1 MRRKLLTAA
10 LLPVVAAAL
19 VGGGALAAMRLST
32 APAASP
38 SPAPASRA
46 STAVVTRKTLQVQ
59 AALSGTLG
67 FAGSISVSGNLP
79 GVLTWVP
86 DLGSVI
92 ARGGEL
98 YEVDGSRK
106 AILMYGDRPQWRAL
120 SYGVPNGKDVEQL
133 EKNLQSLG
141 YAPASMVVN
150 QHWDRTTTAVVK
162 KWQKAAGLAV
172 DGVVDFGEIVF
183 LAGPIRI
190 TSAAALGVSG
200 GEVLHGTTE
209 QRVVAVSLD
218 ATRRSLVS
226 QAQAVTV
233 SLPGGTTAA
242 GHVAEI
248 GKVANSSSG
257 GTSGA
262 GAGTGAAT
270 IDVTISLDDA
280 AAAPDLDQAPVI
292 VRIVASSRPNVLAVP
307 VNSLV
312 ALAEGGYA
320 LEVVGAGG
328 ATHYVGVQLGLF
340 DSGWV
345 ELTSGDVHEGD
356 RVVVP
361 S

>member
-1 MRRKLLTAA
+1 VRRKLLKAV
-10 LLPVVAAAL
+10 LLLVVAAAL
-19 VGGGALAAMRLST
+19 FGGGVLAARLSQV
-32 APAASP
+32 PAASP

-46 STAVVTRKTLQVQ
+46 TTAVVTRKTLQVQ

-67 FAGSISVSGNLP
+67 YAGSISVSGNLP

-120 SYGVPNGKDVEQL
+120 RYGVSNGKDIEQL

-141 YAPASMVVN
+141 YAPASMAVD
-150 QHWDRTTTAVVK
+150 QHWDRTTTTVVK
-162 KWQKAAGLAV
+162 KWQKAAGLPV
-172 DGVVDFGEIVF
+172 DGVVDLGEIVF
-183 LAGPIRI
+183 LTGPIRI
-190 TSAAALGVSG
+190 TSASALGASG
-200 GEVLHGTTE
+200 GEVLHGTTV

-226 QAQAVTV
+226 EAQAVTV

-242 GHVAEI
+242 GHVTQI
-248 GKVANSSSG
+248 GKVATSSSG

-262 GAGTGAAT
+262 GAGAAT

-280 AAAPDLDQAPVI
+280 AAAPDLDQAPVV
-292 VRIVASSRPNVLAVP
+292 VRIVTASRPNVLAVP
-307 VNSLV
+307 VNALV